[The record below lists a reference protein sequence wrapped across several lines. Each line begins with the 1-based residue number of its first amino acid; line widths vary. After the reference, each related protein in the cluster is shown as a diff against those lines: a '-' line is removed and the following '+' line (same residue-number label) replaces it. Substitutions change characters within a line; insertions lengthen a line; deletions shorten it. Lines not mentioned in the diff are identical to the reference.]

1 MQNAMMV
8 GATMPDPE
16 AGCYSIIFLVLIV
29 KKLKEI
35 NYPYDIIRT
44 ICSTPI
50 NSVLVE
56 LIEQL

>member
-1 MQNAMMV
+1 MMV